1 MKHIN
6 DALGGRITPPSVYAC
21 VLARRGYSSSGL
33 ISLQTL
39 NKSKRGHKMT
49 HVKNLP
55 GLLEEKRCFKLNMFL
70 GIDGFVDE
78 ILHVVDKRQDVDTFT
93 RINTMKE
100 FGERIIKAAGLST
113 NIEMVTAKTKL
124 GGNGPILANALIE
137 YGVSVTYAGALGAPD
152 LHPIF
157 APMAKKSV
165 KTYNLIN
172 PGLSDA
178 VEFDDG
184 KIIFGKH
191 TPLKELTWE
200 KFKSSFGGAKEL
212 AAILEKQDLLAMVNW
227 TMMAYMSEIWEGMIN
242 EVFPLLQTTNK
253 PIAFFDL
260 ADPEK
265 RTKEDIKHAMKLI
278 GGFETKFSAILGLN
292 EKELYEIAAVLDI
305 EKKPTLSETS
315 LEVYKKLGIHC
326 LVVHPVS
333 SALCIVDG
341 EVFET
346 DGPYC
351 KKPVLTTGAGDNFNS
366 GFVLGQA
373 LGMDPLSCLTLG
385 VVTSGFYVR
394 NAKSPTYDD
403 AIKFAK
409 DWEAGKVD

>member
-1 MKHIN
+1 
-6 DALGGRITPPSVYAC
+6 
-21 VLARRGYSSSGL
+21 
-33 ISLQTL
+33 
-39 NKSKRGHKMT
+39 MT

-55 GLLEEKRCFKLNMFL
+55 DLLESKRGFKLNMFL

-78 ILHVVDKRQDVDTFT
+78 ILHVVDKRQDVDSFT

-113 NIEMVTAKTKL
+113 NIEMVTVQTKL

-137 YGVSVTYAGALGAPD
+137 YGVAVTYAGAVGAPD
-152 LHPIF
+152 IHPIF
-157 APMAKKSV
+157 YTMAKKSV

-178 VEFDDG
+178 AEFDDG

-191 TPLKELTWE
+191 TPLKELTWD

-212 AAILEKQDLLAMVNW
+212 AAILDKQDLLALVNW
-227 TMMAYMSEIWEGMIN
+227 TMMAFMSEIWEGMVD
-242 EVFPLLQTTNK
+242 EVFPLLQTEKK
-253 PIAFFDL
+253 PLAFFDL

-265 RTKEDIKHAMKLI
+265 RTKNDINRAMKLI
-278 GGFETKFSAILGLN
+278 GRFEAKFRAMLGLN
-292 EKELYEIAAVLDI
+292 EKELYEIAEVLEV

-333 SALCIVDG
+333 SALCIIDG

-366 GFVLGQA
+366 GFVLGQS
-373 LGMDPLSCLTLG
+373 LGLDPLSSLTLG

-394 NAKSPTYDD
+394 NAKSPTFDD
-403 AIKFAK
+403 AIRFAQ
-409 DWEAGKVD
+409 DWVEGKVN